1 MKAKKIIKG
10 ILGLGVVSGVAYL
23 AYKLGEGNGEINER
37 FREKYGDDAKED
49 YLDDNEDE
57 QPDNYYGTCFEQ
69 KYDEPDDGCVAPAE
83 MGKSTCTMEDLEE
96 LTSTEE
102 SSSEQKHNFAP
113 LSSIT
118 TVPAKN
124 IRNLLLYSI
133 SRKYISNKLIR
144 DYLDVDHDKAAE
156 ILSEF
161 RKAGYIG
168 DETGNYRYP
177 VNLAFYDLIELVRD
191 SRDN

>member
-23 AYKLGEGNGEINER
+23 AYKIGESSGEINER
-37 FREKYGDDAKED
+37 FRDKYGDDE
-49 YLDDNEDE
+49 EDE
-57 QPDNYYGTCFEQ
+57 DFNFYD
-69 KYDEPDDGCVAPAE
+69 YDEPDDGCITPADRD
-83 MGKSTCTMEDLEE
+83 KPVCKMEDLKEM
-96 LTSTEE
+96 TSAEG
-102 SSSEQKHNFAP
+102 SFSEQNCNFAP
-113 LSSIT
+113 INSIT
-118 TVPAKN
+118 SVPEKS

-133 SRKYISNKLIR
+133 SKKYISNKFIR

-156 ILSEF
+156 ILTEF
-161 RKAGYIG
+161 QQAGYIG
-168 DETGNYRYP
+168 DEMGNYRYP

>member
-23 AYKLGEGNGEINER
+23 AYKFGEGSGEINER
-37 FREKYGDDAKED
+37 FRERYGDNDKEN
-49 YLDDNEDE
+49 YLDDEEDE
-57 QPDNYYGTCFEQ
+57 QPDNYYGTCFET
-69 KYDEPDDGCVAPAE
+69 KYDEPDDGCVAPAD
-83 MGKSTCTMEDLEE
+83 MGKSACTMEDL
-96 LTSTEE
+96 SSIEE
-102 SSSEQKHNFAP
+102 SSSEQEHNFAP

-118 TVPAKN
+118 TVPAKS

-133 SRKYISNKLIR
+133 SKKYISNKFIR

-156 ILSEF
+156 ILAEF
-161 RKAGYIG
+161 QQAGYIG
-168 DETGNYRYP
+168 DEMGNYRYP

-191 SRDN
+191 SREK

>member
-23 AYKLGEGNGEINER
+23 AYKLGEGSGEINER
-37 FREKYGDDAKED
+37 FREKYGDNDNED
-49 YLDDNEDE
+49 YLDVDDE
-57 QPDNYYGTCFEQ
+57 QPDNYYGTCFETN
-69 KYDEPDDGCVAPAE
+69 YDEPDDGCVAPADRD
-83 MGKSTCTMEDLEE
+83 KPVCTMEDLKEMTSVEE
-96 LTSTEE
+96 C
-102 SSSEQKHNFAP
+102 SSDQEQNFAP

-118 TVPAKN
+118 TVPEKN
-124 IRNLLLYSI
+124 IRNLLLYCI
-133 SRKYISNKLIR
+133 SKKFISNKFIR

-161 RKAGYIG
+161 QQAGYIG
-168 DETGNYRYP
+168 DEMGNYRYP

>member
-23 AYKLGEGNGEINER
+23 AYKIGEGNGEINER
-37 FREKYGDDAKED
+37 FRDKYGDDED
-49 YLDDNEDE
+49 FNFYD
-57 QPDNYYGTCFEQ
+57 
-69 KYDEPDDGCVAPAE
+69 YDEPDDGCITPADR
-83 MGKSTCTMEDLEE
+83 GKPVCTMEDLKEM
-96 LTSTEE
+96 TSVEE
-102 SSSEQKHNFAP
+102 SSSEQKNNFAP
-113 LSSIT
+113 LNSIT

-133 SRKYISNKLIR
+133 SKKYISNKFIR

-156 ILSEF
+156 ILAEF
-161 RKAGYIG
+161 QQAGYIG

-177 VNLAFYDLIELVRD
+177 VNLAFYDLMELDKD
-191 SRDN
+191 SREN